1 MVPYN
6 PWLIQIQFSDQSD
19 SKIPS
24 NLRKT
29 VYCTAIEAGDEKEWN
44 FLWEQYL
51 KSNNANEKSNILKA
65 LACSREIWILQV
77 KFNIISSCIWTL
89 LKTWSNTNKCYLL
102 I

>member
-1 MVPYN
+1 LSNFPS
-6 PWLIQIQFSDQSD
+6 LKLTRFFQINFSDQSD
-19 SKIPS
+19 SNIPA

-29 VYCTAIEAGDEKEWN
+29 VYCTAIAAGDEKEWN

-77 KFNIISSCIWTL
+77 NLTL
-89 LKTWSNTNKCYLL
+89 
-102 I
+102 